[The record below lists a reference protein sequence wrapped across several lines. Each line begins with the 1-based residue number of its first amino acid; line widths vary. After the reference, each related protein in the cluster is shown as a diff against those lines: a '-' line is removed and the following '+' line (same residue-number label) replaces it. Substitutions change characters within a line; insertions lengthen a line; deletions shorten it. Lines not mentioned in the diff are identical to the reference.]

1 MGDINL
7 EDDVEV
13 LNECIDRWNANDE
26 IIDEIKNTYSSWI
39 KQMPENMS
47 IIVKKL
53 MKNFDYYSHDNV
65 NKCLIELHGML
76 QECKEVSFD
85 NTVYAV
91 LAKKEGNLNSGYVYV
106 IEYQK
111 LNDISKDVIY
121 PNFNDIIKIMEYV
134 DDIKNIVFIDD
145 FCGTGKT
152 FLDFVKKYLEHLKNI
167 HVYFLVVHIM
177 ENAFNKIMKFAESNG
192 MNITVLP
199 ISCTSKVFSEMQ
211 DLRDK
216 KKEFICESANL
227 GISGKYALGYNK
239 SESLVAFYNN
249 TPNNTFGVFW
259 MNTENYVPLIP
270 RRKERR
276 PSWMDLKKE
285 REKRGFSNYMK
296 EVENKNG

>member
-1 MGDINL
+1 
-7 EDDVEV
+7 
-13 LNECIDRWNANDE
+13 
-26 IIDEIKNTYSSWI
+26 
-39 KQMPENMS
+39 MS

-53 MKNFDYYSHDNV
+53 MKNFDYYSHANV

-76 QECKEVSFD
+76 QACEEVCFD

-91 LAKKEGNLNSGYVYV
+91 LAKKDGKLNSGHVYV

-145 FCGTGKT
+145 FSGTGKT
-152 FLDFVKKYLEHLKNI
+152 FLDFVKKYLEHLRNI

-177 ENAFNKIMKFAESNG
+177 ENALNKIIKFAESNG
-192 MNITVLP
+192 MNVTVLY
-199 ISCTSKVFSEMQ
+199 ISCTSKAFSKME

-216 KKEFICESANL
+216 KKEFIRESANL
-227 GISGKYALGYNK
+227 GISGKYILGYDK
-239 SESLVAFYNN
+239 SEALVAFYNN

-259 MNTENYVPLIP
+259 MDTENHVSLIP

-276 PSWMDLKKE
+276 PSWLDLKKE
-285 REKRGFSNYMK
+285 KEKRGASNYMK
-296 EVENKNG
+296 EVENNNG